1 MRMSDWSSDVCSSD
15 LGNRSLLPKVRSFCA
30 RHPEIFHYEVEEV
43 EQIGEALRTIA
54 RVKPKVL
61 VINGG
66 DGTVQAAL
74 TELYHGGHFGPAVP
88 PVAVL
93 PNGKTTLSALDLGAR
108 GDPMEPLARGLE
120 IANTGLC
127 CHFAARGL

>member
-43 EQIGEALRTIA
+43 EQIGEELRTIA

-88 PVAVL
+88 PGAVL
-93 PNGKTTLSALDLGAR
+93 PQGKTNLIALDMGAS
-108 GDPMEPLARGLE
+108 GDSREELARGLE
-120 IANTGLC
+120 IGETEPGR
-127 CHFAARGL
+127 HVDAR

>member
-66 DGTVQAAL
+66 DGTEKDAL
-74 TELYHGGHFGPAVP
+74 TERYHGGHFGQAGPPA
-88 PVAVL
+88 AVRL
-93 PNGKTTLSALDLGAR
+93 DGKTNHICLAWGAGGDAR
-108 GDPMEPLARGLE
+108 GDGEG
-120 IANTGLC
+120 
-127 CHFAARGL
+127 

>member
-1 MRMSDWSSDVCSSD
+1 M
-15 LGNRSLLPKVRSFCA
+15 
-30 RHPEIFHYEVEEV
+30 
-43 EQIGEALRTIA
+43 
-54 RVKPKVL
+54 VL

-93 PNGKTTLSALDLGAR
+93 PNGKTNLIALHLGAR
-108 GDPMEPLARGLE
+108 GDPMEALARVLE
-120 IANTGLC
+120 IAKSGRGSHVVARALLAVSDGRAHTRPVLGMFLGGPGR
-127 CHFAARGL
+127 AASPT